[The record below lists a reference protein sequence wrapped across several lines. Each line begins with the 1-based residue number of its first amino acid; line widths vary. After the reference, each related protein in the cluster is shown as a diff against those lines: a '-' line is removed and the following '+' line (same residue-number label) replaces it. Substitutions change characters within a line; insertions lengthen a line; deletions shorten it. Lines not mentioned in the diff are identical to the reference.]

1 MIEIQTKAD
10 YEELIQKAA
19 YHSEKYYNQDSPE
32 ITDAEYDEITKAIKQ
47 IEANHPEWTNPLSPT
62 QHVSGTAQ
70 ASFQKV
76 MHKYP
81 LLSLNDVF
89 DTGSVTTWYENLGQP
104 SAVVE
109 EKIDGLTVVLTYI
122 NGMLAQAATRGDGY
136 IGELVTE
143 QALQVRGIPKKIKLP
158 ADVDTDNN
166 TIVIRAEVCQPVKEF
181 ERCNAEQELKGE
193 KLFANPRNCAAGG
206 LRAKDPK
213 ITKARGLMAV
223 AFQIIY
229 TNGWSEVRKDTTS
242 QQDLEIMKAQ
252 DCVSNTAYTQ
262 ERDVEI
268 LKQIGL
274 MPVTQ
279 YSCQSEQDIMNAIE
293 QIGNT
298 RASLP
303 YWTDGAV
310 IKTNNQTLQKAFGT
324 TNKYPLH
331 AVAYK
336 YPAEMKETTVRD
348 IIITVG
354 RTGKLIPVAEFD
366 PIHLGGSTVIHA
378 TLHNQ
383 KFMDDN
389 MINIGAKIQV
399 LKSGEIIP
407 KVVGVPRP
415 SKTPFQITKCPVCGE
430 TAVLSD
436 DSEDAASK
444 VMMCPNMTGCPAQK
458 LRYFEF
464 FVSRDVMDIRGLGAT
479 TMNNLIE
486 AGILNNIWDIYDLKY
501 HVDDMLKIEKM
512 GKKKVEN
519 ILKSIEESK
528 HASLDRV
535 IKAMGIPGIGR
546 HIGKT
551 LAETYDSM
559 DQIANESVENLQK
572 LDGIGEISAK
582 AICSAWS
589 DAQFLERY
597 HMLKER
603 SVNMTSDRNNKT
615 TCSDILSGLVF
626 VITGTLPSMSRE
638 EAKEI
643 IQNNGGK
650 VSGSVSKKTSYLLAG
665 EAAGSKLT
673 KAQELGVKIITENEL
688 KNMLC

>member
-1 MIEIQTKAD
+1 
-10 YEELIQKAA
+10 
-19 YHSEKYYNQDSPE
+19 
-32 ITDAEYDEITKAIKQ
+32 
-47 IEANHPEWTNPLSPT
+47 
-62 QHVSGTAQ
+62 
-70 ASFQKV
+70 
-76 MHKYP
+76 
-81 LLSLNDVF
+81 
-89 DTGSVTTWYENLGQP
+89 
-104 SAVVE
+104 
-109 EKIDGLTVVLTYI
+109 
-122 NGMLAQAATRGDGY
+122 MLAQAATRGDGY

-158 ADVDTDNN
+158 ANVDTDNN
-166 TIVIRAEVCQPVKEF
+166 TIIIRAEVCQPVKEF
-181 ERCNAEQELKGE
+181 ERCNTEQELKGE

-242 QQDLEIMKAQ
+242 QQDLEVMKGQ
-252 DCVSNTAYTQ
+252 DCVSDTAYTQ

-274 MPVTQ
+274 IPVTQ
-279 YSCQSEQDIMNAIE
+279 YSCQSEQDVLNAIE

-310 IKTNNQTLQKAFGT
+310 IKTNNQTLQKAFGA

-407 KVVGVPRP
+407 KVVGVPWP
-415 SKTPFQITKCPVCGE
+415 SKQPFQITKCPVCGE

-464 FVSRDVMDIRGLGAT
+464 FVSRDVMDIRGIGQT
-479 TMNNLIE
+479 TMNSLIE

-551 LAETYDSM
+551 LAETYDNM
-559 DQIANESVENLQK
+559 DQIADESVENLQK

-597 HMLKER
+597 HMLKTR
-603 SVNMTSDRNNKT
+603 GVNMTSDRNNKT
-615 TCSDILSGLVF
+615 TGSDILSGLVF